1 MHYLESLSVLAPI
14 WLPRPLTLLEAVP
27 AKLMRAAGATDILCG
42 CGVVKASLLEVLLEV
57 DGVTIEPP
65 PSVFLF
71 LSANTL
77 PPELLDLFLPVVAAD
92 GIGNLMAGLSD

>member
-42 CGVVKASLLEVLLEV
+42 VVNASLLEVLLEV
-57 DGVTIEPP
+57 DGVTIAPP

-71 LSANTL
+71 LSASTL
-77 PPELLDLFLPVVAAD
+77 PPELLDLFLLPVAAAA
-92 GIGNLMAGLSD
+92 GIGNLMTELSD